1 MSTTTLALIPL
12 LPLLAAALTCGL
24 QNGRRAAALAITA
37 MLGSCGLA
45 LAAFNQ
51 AWGLAQGEHTTFNIP
66 WLTVGDT
73 VIPLEIGRAHV

>member
-45 LAAFNQ
+45 LAAM
-51 AWGLAQGEHTTFNIP
+51 AL
-66 WLTVGDT
+66 
-73 VIPLEIGRAHV
+73 GRRRR